1 MTMMFVSM
9 LAALA
14 AVYLLVAAALIAA
27 GRALRDDMLDV
38 VRVAL
43 AWPVLAASDIVRGM
57 RDVFRRG

>member
-1 MTMMFVSM
+1 MMVMFVSM

-14 AVYLLVAAALIAA
+14 AVYMLVAVALIAA
-27 GRALRDDMLDV
+27 GLALKDDMLDV